1 MSFTKEQLMPG
12 ESLIILARQHVLVL
26 ARAVIINVISLAI
39 LLALSLQLQKMWFL
53 YFYLA
58 PLAFLFWEMLVRRR
72 REYIVTNRRVVKQ
85 EGVFSITS
93 FDAPLD
99 KINNV
104 FHMQTLLGRVFRYGK
119 VGLETAS
126 EEGTTMFYHVPDPV
140 GFKNCIV
147 HEREKYISSAG
158 VKDGMAASAD
168 IPRLIEDLASLRE
181 RNIITA
187 EEFET
192 KKRALLSRIQ

>member
-1 MSFTKEQLMPG
+1 VSFTKEQLLPG
-12 ESLIILARQHVLVL
+12 EELILLAHQHLLTL
-26 ARAVIINVISLAI
+26 ARAVLINVTALAI
-39 LLALSLQLQKMWFL
+39 LLALSIQLDKWWFL

-58 PLAFLFWEMLVRRR
+58 PLLFLLWEVLVRRS

-104 FHMQTLLGRVFRYGK
+104 FHEQTLLGRVFRYGN

-126 EEGTTMFYHVPDPV
+126 EQGTTMFYSVPDPV

-147 HEREKYISSAG
+147 HQREVYGSSPG
-158 VKDGMAASAD
+158 LRDGGASRED
-168 IPRLIEDLASLRE
+168 IPHLIEGLASLRE
-181 RNIITA
+181 RNIISA
-187 EEFET
+187 EEFEI
-192 KKRALLSRIQ
+192 KKRALLDKIH

>member
-12 ESLIILARQHVLVL
+12 ESLILLARQHYLVL
-26 ARAVIINVISLAI
+26 ARAVIINVISLSI
-39 LLALSLQLQKMWFL
+39 LLALALQLQKIWFL

-58 PLAFLFWEMLVRRR
+58 PLTFLSWEMLVRSR

-104 FHMQTLLGRVFRYGK
+104 FHMQTLLGRVLRYGN

-126 EEGTTMFYHVPDPV
+126 EEGTTMFYKVPDPV

-147 HEREKYISSAG
+147 HEREKYTSSG
-158 VKDGMAASAD
+158 VRDTMATSAD

-192 KKRALLSRIQ
+192 KKRTLLSRIQ